1 MGHLELGEVGLEGH
15 LGVVGLAGVDA
26 GLARHAHVVLPC
38 LEEWRRS
45 NHSNKPAGLLI
56 EYSLSINIG
65 VQAYN
70 PFHTHWHQRSL
81 NKQEGNEH
89 VLHLYPAYTYTCT
102 CSCSQVIAI
111 MMILVSELL
120 SLFFKDSVNF
130 YYVHVH
136 VYTCIIIKL

>member
-45 NHSNKPAGLLI
+45 NHGNKSAALLI

-70 PFHTHWHQRSL
+70 PFHTHWHQRGL
-81 NKQEGNEH
+81 NKQQGNEQARRGMNMYRMFTH
-89 VLHLYPAYTYTCT
+89 LHLYMYMQLQ
-102 CSCSQVIAI
+102 SN
-111 MMILVSELL
+111 
-120 SLFFKDSVNF
+120 DSYDDDFSVR
-130 YYVHVH
+130 VAVL
-136 VYTCIIIKL
+136 IIQGFC